1 MGTLFYV
8 SLAILVFI
16 VVSVTTYVSISL
28 VVIKASEKAVM
39 FTLGQAV
46 EVLDPGL
53 HFCARWYTRIVRYT
67 MAPLILQIKVPT
79 AITKNGKVRDY
90 KEDGDEIE
98 KAEVDIYLTLVT
110 YFSDNET
117 DLMKTAKRV
126 PSSNYAKVLSS
137 TIKPFVIDVA
147 RSVFAEMPWVLSYQ
161 ERKNVL
167 DYMLS
172 KIVPE
177 YEYFKLTHKPLSN
190 GNKYKTYYFDNVV
203 SRGETADQMERYN
216 PLVQFALDLSRTT
229 LMIDDINFCN
239 PDLAN
244 SLSLAEA
251 ARLQSEA
258 DRVKNL
264 REASSIRQIGYA
276 EADVANEK
284 GLAEND
290 VIMKR
295 GTIEAEII
303 QKKGAAQADARERM
317 VKVIKDNPD
326 LEFLRSLEE
335 MAKGTS
341 NTILYQIPGAFE
353 DKISKILGGNK
364 PADFLGLLKDPEIM
378 KALKEAVEKITNK

>member
-1 MGTLFYV
+1 M
-8 SLAILVFI
+8 
-16 VVSVTTYVSISL
+16 
-28 VVIKASEKAVM
+28 
-39 FTLGQAV
+39 
-46 EVLDPGL
+46 
-53 HFCARWYTRIVRYT
+53 
-67 MAPLILQIKVPT
+67 T
-79 AITKNGKVRDY
+79 AIPLMPKATAVWLVDNTALTFEQIAEFCHLHPLEVKGIA
-90 KEDGDEIE
+90 DGEVAAGIKGMDPVMYEQLTRDEIE